1 VPSSLDLDDGDSL
14 RRAYVDE
21 GRSLSAIASMAGCSY
36 ATVRRALL
44 GHGIE
49 IRRSGPA
56 PIESLRDKGWLQAQA
71 GEGRS
76 AKEIAELLGCAEGT
90 VRSALQWAGVP
101 AGAARDRPSA
111 LDDALFLE
119 KAYVTDRR
127 SVRSIAEE
135 VGCTKDA
142 VLAALRAQGVP
153 IRSRGRSAKPAASSA
168 PAPERDGWLAE
179 LRGPRPRDEI
189 GDAMAGA
196 MAGAPD
202 DGRPAPAPAPEQR
215 LERQPEPVQA
225 EPSEPEP
232 EPEPAPEPQPQAE
245 PEPVE
250 PEPEPEPEPVTP
262 VPEAQR
268 EPRPPEPEPEPV
280 TPVPEARR
288 EPLPPEPAP
297 EPVLPVPESQR
308 EPLPPEPAPEP
319 VLPVPETQPAPLPP
333 EPAPARPER
342 PAMGANRAA
351 HGGATLASAQ
361 NPPSLSDWE
370 LPITAHAP
378 RPENGATVTP
388 TTPPLS
394 KTEEQ
399 PRRSS
404 FDRNAVSPV
413 IDGPPARVDAEID
426 KIEAMTFSVTLR
438 GYDRQEVDAFLRA
451 VARDYRQVVTS
462 AREAVNAARAA
473 AQVPAP
479 PPAAPAPAP
488 APPAAPAAPTFED
501 IGGRVTAVLN
511 SAAEAAG
518 QIKES
523 AETEALA
530 IRQRAREEAER
541 LRRSTA
547 EALAQAEQARA
558 ASEQQKAEAE
568 ATARSQAELILAE
581 AQRQATQL
589 EAEARE
595 RLTLM
600 DRTVR
605 ANIDA
610 VIAEARRD
618 YEHLRSAQQQCI
630 DRLASVEFLAKHA
643 RDGLSENSGQP
654 LDELL

>member
-1 VPSSLDLDDGDSL
+1 MPPSVDLDDGESL

-21 GRSLSAIASMAGCSY
+21 GRSLSGIAAMAGCSY

-56 PIESLRDKGWLQAQA
+56 PIESLRNKQWLQARA

-76 AKEIAELLGCAEGT
+76 AKEIAEELGCAEGT

-101 AGAARDRPSA
+101 AGAARDRPLA
-111 LDDALFLE
+111 LDDARFLE

-127 SVRSIAEE
+127 SVRSIADE

-142 VLAALRAQGVP
+142 VLAALRAHGVL
-153 IRSRGRSAKPAASSA
+153 IRGRGRAAKPGASSG
-168 PAPERDGWLAE
+168 PAPERDHWLAE
-179 LRGPRPRDEI
+179 LGGPPSDGEVRD
-189 GDAMAGA
+189 
-196 MAGAPD
+196 APVCAQETLD
-202 DGRPAPAPAPEQR
+202 NRKPAPESLRAPEPR
-215 LERQPEPVQA
+215 LERQPEPVQPEPVQLEPDPKPEPVPSESRTVEPPPLPA
-225 EPSEPEP
+225 PAPQRPSEPAPAPEPAPTPEPEPQSAPESEPQPTSEPAPEPEPQPTPEPEPQPPPQPTP
-232 EPEPAPEPQPQAE
+232 EPEPALVADQQAWVGPEPPT
-245 PEPVE
+245 VD
-250 PEPEPEPEPVTP
+250 V
-262 VPEAQR
+262 VPD
-268 EPRPPEPEPEPV
+268 
-280 TPVPEARR
+280 
-288 EPLPPEPAP
+288 
-297 EPVLPVPESQR
+297 
-308 EPLPPEPAPEP
+308 
-319 VLPVPETQPAPLPP
+319 
-333 EPAPARPER
+333 
-342 PAMGANRAA
+342 A
-351 HGGATLASAQ
+351 HGGATLASAH

-370 LPITAHAP
+370 RPITAHAP
-378 RPENGATVTP
+378 RPENGATVTTP
-388 TTPPLS
+388 RTPPLS
-394 KTEEQ
+394 TTEEQ
-399 PRRSS
+399 PHRSA
-404 FDRNAVSPV
+404 FERQAVPPV
-413 IDGPPARVDAEID
+413 IDGTPARVDAEID
-426 KIEAMTFSVTLR
+426 KIEAMTFSVTRR

-451 VARDYRQVVTS
+451 VARDYRKVVKS

-473 AQVPAP
+473 AHAPATPAP
-479 PPAAPAPAP
+479 ATPAPAP
-488 APPAAPAAPTFED
+488 TPLPAPAAPTFEE

-518 QIKES
+518 EIKES
-523 AETEALA
+523 AEKEALA

-541 LRRSTA
+541 LRRSTV

-568 ATARSQAELILAE
+568 ATARSQADLILAE

-643 RDGLSENSGQP
+643 RDGLSESSGQP